1 MKNSKVKNV
10 AMLTTMLLM
19 FSSCTQKMVNSSSTS
34 TSSSSSSSTST
45 TDSSSSTTISGCDG
59 VYRSGASTCY
69 YKNLPEV
76 TVSGPGTYGTT
87 LWSSSTDLSG
97 TGLSQNQFVTDA
109 TFSVRM
115 VPSYI
120 LDKRTSKQGRV
131 CTNQRTVPTKVKLFV
146 MMRKSTASLGEVA
159 TLTATYNTSSS
170 TWDYSNTYRYTVPGG
185 TTSPYVLEVVGVQT
199 NQRCLESSPPAT
211 CSTEPYMD
219 IPVVTGTSPTPCI
232 GFKLQMAT
240 DETYDLPN

>member
-1 MKNSKVKNV
+1 MNRLKFKNV
-10 AMLTTMLLM
+10 ALLTTVLVMTY
-19 FSSCTQKMVNSSSTS
+19 SCGQKQVTSNSSSTS
-34 TSSSSSSSTST
+34 SNPISTST
-45 TDSSSSTTISGCDG
+45 PTSTSTPISGCDG
-59 VYRSGASTCY
+59 IYRSGASNCY

-87 LWSSSTDLSG
+87 LWSSSSDLSG
-97 TGLSQNQFVTDA
+97 TGISQNQFVTDA

-115 VPSYI
+115 IPSYI

-131 CTNQRTVPTKVKLFV
+131 CTNQRTVPTKVRLSV
-146 MMRKSTASLGEVA
+146 MLRKSTATLGEVA
-159 TLTATYNTSSS
+159 TLNATYNGSSWS
-170 TWDYSNTYRYTVPGG
+170 YSNTYRYSVPGG
-185 TTSPYVLEVVGVQT
+185 TTDPYIIEVIGVQT

-211 CSTEPYMD
+211 CATEPMMD
-219 IPVVTGTSPTPCI
+219 IPVVVSPNPTPCI